1 MAKASRPIRWSVSLI
16 RSRSDE
22 LGVIEAP
29 DELSAIARAVAEF
42 NIPPDRRNQIVVV
55 KVEKQD

>member
-1 MAKASRPIRWSVSLI
+1 MAKVSRPIRWSVSLF
-16 RSRSDE
+16 RKRAEE
-22 LGVIEAP
+22 LGSIEAP

-42 NIPPDRRNQIVVV
+42 KIPPELRNRIVVV

>member
-1 MAKASRPIRWSVSLI
+1 MTKVSRPIRWSVSLI
-16 RSRSDE
+16 RKRAQE
-22 LGVIEAP
+22 LGTIEAP

-42 NIPPDRRNQIVVV
+42 NIAPELRNRIVVV